1 MQDNTLSNGYIT
13 SKNNKT
19 SIMSNVVD
27 LLKSLAHLVRNFLLV
42 LLAFVTI
49 IVSVVLVDKVINVF
63 RDEKLP
69 ALLDTYVIATPSM
82 TPTIKVDDAILVRR
96 VDYKD
101 LKKGDIITFKSSDP
115 RLNGMIITHRINE
128 IVKDGNDNVT
138 FITKGDN
145 NTVVDDATVLP
156 QNIYGKVVTIVPFYS
171 IFKNI
176 ISNPIV
182 VALFIVV
189 MVALIVNR
197 NKKSTIV
204 NEKEEIELLTFDEET
219 IEII

>member
-19 SIMSNVVD
+19 SIMSNIVD

-145 NTVVDDATVLP
+145 NTVVDDVAVLP